1 MDPCFETATRLARA
15 IRNGRL
21 SSVEATEAHLE
32 RIARLNGPINAL
44 VVVDRDRALKAARA
58 ADRARAKKKPLG
70 PLHGVPITIKEA
82 FDVKGLHTTSSH
94 PPLKNNVAAED
105 ASLVARLRAAG
116 AVILGKTNVPELCA
130 DFQTDSPLFGTAR
143 NAWDDRRTAGGST
156 GGGAVAVAAR
166 LSPLE
171 LGSDLGGSV
180 RNPAH
185 YNGIFALKPTEW
197 RVPGRGHVPG
207 LPGQTRTIRWMGVF
221 GPLARSVE
229 DLETALRVIDGP
241 DGHDAEAAPVPLGP
255 AAVAKPKDLR
265 IAFIDSI
272 PLVKVSADTASVVQ
286 QTVRLLGKAGAKVKR
301 AQPKDLDWRQGW
313 DDWVDLFNYQV
324 RGLQPLAEREPT
336 FGLADS
342 PDPTE
347 RSLGRTARLDLAE
360 LFAVLDRRDG
370 IMRQC
375 ESFLDDYDAWLMP
388 VMPDA
393 AFIRQ
398 KQTEPLMID
407 GMPHCYFFAGTA
419 YNFLANL
426 TGQPSIVLPCG
437 FSREGLPI
445 GLQLT
450 GKKWGDAKLL
460 GVAKALERLL
470 PPCPVPPNY
479 RDQARGDHVQFFS
492 PLPGSRTKIVSPVQ
506 GSRRAMR
513 RPGGHRGVG

>member
-21 SSVEATEAHLE
+21 SSVEATKMHLE

-44 VVVDRDRALKAARA
+44 VVVDGDGAMKAARA
-58 ADRARAKKKPLG
+58 ADRVRAKSKGSSKNAGLRPLN
-70 PLHGVPITIKEA
+70 GVPITIKEA
-82 FDVKGLHTTSSH
+82 FDVNGLATTSSH
-94 PPLKNNVAAED
+94 PPLEHNVARED
-105 ASLVARLRAAG
+105 ASLVGRLRAAG

-130 DFQTDSPLFGTAR
+130 DFQTDSPLFGTTK
-143 NAWDDRRTAGGST
+143 NAWDARRTAGGST

-171 LGSDLGGSV
+171 IGSDIGGSV

-197 RVPGRGHVPG
+197 RVPGRGHVPD
-207 LPGQTRTIRWMGVF
+207 LPGWTRTTRYMGVF

-229 DLETALRVIDGP
+229 DLETALRIIAGP

-255 AAVAKPKDLR
+255 SPALKPKDLR
-265 IAFIDSI
+265 IAVVESN
-272 PLVKVSADTASVVQ
+272 PLVKVSADTAAVVQ
-286 QTVRLLGKAGAKVKR
+286 ATVWLLAEAGAKVKR
-301 AQPKDLDWRQGW
+301 AEPAGLDWRQGW
-313 DDWVDLFNYQV
+313 DDWSDLFLYQN
-324 RGLQPLAEREPT
+324 RALHPLSEREPT
-336 FGLADS
+336 FTVGES
-342 PDPTE
+342 SDPSA
-347 RSLGRTARLDLAE
+347 RSMARTARLDLAE
-360 LFAVLDRRDG
+360 FFAVLERRDRV
-370 IMRQC
+370 MRQC

-398 KQTEPLMID
+398 KQSEPLRID
-407 GMPHCYFFAGTA
+407 GVDHPYFFAGTA

-450 GKKWGDAKLL
+450 GKRWGDARLL
-460 GVAKALERLL
+460 GVAKVLERLL

-479 RDQARGDHVQFFS
+479 A
-492 PLPGSRTKIVSPVQ
+492 
-506 GSRRAMR
+506 
-513 RPGGHRGVG
+513 